1 MAYKI
6 PASLDRSML
15 DFNLVIQGGGMR
27 MKPLPLKVILFWVSL
42 FFLLLFFTTQS
53 WMTDS
58 PIWLRVVF
66 GIWLLAA
73 GAYFGSLMKTGEF
86 RFGMLLPLF
95 DYLPKA
101 NRRMSTRSDDSPYK
115 FMNLVGIKDIEEGN
129 GLIHFMD
136 GTYGQAYNVVG
147 WASRLLFEGDRRAI
161 INRVDNFY
169 KKVEPNVEWIYVTT
183 KEPQRVYNQIANLE
197 RQNQRLKYRDAN
209 GQLQNMLE
217 EKYDILDVVV
227 GGRESQYNSIHQ
239 YLIIKAKS
247 LEALRTAHSVLAA
260 ETESARSMLK
270 SCIMLDDE
278 ATLRMLQVL
287 YKNDDRP
294 RKPQTV

>member
-27 MKPLPLKVILFWVSL
+27 LKPMPLKVILYWVGV
-42 FFLLLFFTTQS
+42 FFTLLFLTTQS

-58 PIWLRVVF
+58 PIWLRVIF
-66 GIWLLAA
+66 GIWLLITA
-73 GAYFGSLMKTGEF
+73 GYFGTLLKTGEF
-86 RFGMLLPLF
+86 RFQLLPALI
-95 DYLPKA
+95 DYAPKA
-101 NRRMSTRSDDSPYK
+101 NRRMETRSDSNPYK
-115 FMNLVGIKDIEEGN
+115 FMNMVGIKDIEEGN

-136 GTYGQAYNVVG
+136 GTVGQAYNVVG

-161 INRVDNFY
+161 INRVDSFY
-169 KKVEPNVEWIYVTT
+169 KKVDTNAEWIYITT

-197 RQNQRLKYRDAN
+197 RQNQRLKYRDAA
-209 GQLQNMLE
+209 GDLQNMLE

-227 GGRESQYNSIHQ
+227 GGRDSQYNSIHQ
-239 YLIIKAKS
+239 YLIIKATS
-247 LEALRTAHSVLAA
+247 LEALRQAHSVLAA

-287 YKNDDRP
+287 YRNDDRP
-294 RKPQTV
+294 KRPQHT